1 MTLST
6 QLYKKFYNKND
17 IIVRH
22 LIIGIISIFFGYLSY
37 LSAPKEITH
46 TFLRSYISNFIY
58 IALIWNGNMLLMA
71 IVDNHYDINTEVTKK
86 LIISAFVALFL
97 PILMH
102 YTYSFWF
109 FPLVNGFSCKLN
121 SRENYT
127 YLIVSVVTTLLVNSM
142 YMSIEFFNNWRK
154 TLTEKEEFKRT
165 SLSAEFEAL
174 KNQVN
179 PHFLFNSLNTL
190 SSLIDENPKQANE
203 FVQKLSSVYRYVL
216 THRDKETVM
225 LHEEIDFIKS
235 YIFLN
240 QIRFGANLNS
250 IIDVNANCLNKQ
262 IPTLTVQMLIE
273 NAIKHNV
280 ISAQKPLNISIT
292 CNQEYLNVENNL
304 QPKLTSSE
312 SNGIGLNNI
321 IERYKYL
328 TKKEVIISKTDNKF
342 EVSVPLI

>member
-1 MTLST
+1 MFFAFTAMKGLNDYSLST
-6 QLYKKFYNKND
+6 ALRAFTSNFLLIACIWNVNVVLMNFISCKLSWEKSLILKIAIYVF
-17 IIVRH
+17 IAIMLPLIVH
-22 LIIGIISIFFGYLSY
+22 LIFNLFIFPFINGRECNLSSTESISY
-37 LSAPKEITH
+37 
-46 TFLRSYISNFIY
+46 
-58 IALIWNGNMLLMA
+58 
-71 IVDNHYDINTEVTKK
+71 
-86 LIISAFVALFL
+86 LIISVA
-97 PILMH
+97 I
-102 YTYSFWF
+102 
-109 FPLVNGFSCKLN
+109 
-121 SRENYT
+121 
-127 YLIVSVVTTLLVNSM
+127 TLLINA
-142 YMSIEFFNNWRK
+142 IFIAADFFRFWK
-154 TLTEKEEFKRT
+154 ISLTEKEELKRT

-203 FVQKLSSVYRYVL
+203 FVQKLASVYRYVL
-216 THRDKETVM
+216 THRDKETVL

-250 IIDVNANCLNKQ
+250 IIDVNTNCLNKQ

-280 ISAQKPLNISIT
+280 ISAQKPLHISIT
-292 CNQEYLNVENNL
+292 CNPEYLTVENNL

-321 IERYKYL
+321 VERYKYL
-328 TKKEVIISKTDNKF
+328 TEKEVIITKTENNF
-342 EVSVPLI
+342 EVSVPLL